1 MDKALKEIID
11 IDPYIGFLLNA
22 AKNDRSMANAL
33 LYNKYMHMLEK
44 RVGYY
49 SPDPRL
55 QTNLAYD
62 IVREALCAAL
72 EY

>member
-11 IDPYIGFLLNA
+11 IDPYIGIILNA
-22 AKNDRSMANAL
+22 ARNNQSVDKAFQ
-33 LYNKYMHMLEK
+33 YNKYMHILEK

-49 SPDPRL
+49 SHDPRL

-62 IVREALCAAL
+62 IVREALCDAL